1 MPILKNARQEA
12 FCQFRVTGKTQDE
25 AYRLAGY
32 KPSMPAASRLSTNVQ
47 VVARIAELQGKA
59 LARVEVTIDSMAAQF
74 DEDRAYALKLGQ
86 VSAAVQ
92 AGACKAKLFGLFVDR
107 SVSVSTFNHN
117 YSSMSD
123 EELRFEM
130 AAIHQEVRAI
140 KAGVK
145 H

>member
-1 MPILKNARQEA
+1 MQH
-12 FCQFRVTGKTQDE
+12 
-25 AYRLAGY
+25 
-32 KPSMPAASRLSTNVQ
+32 ASRLARKGN

-92 AGACKAKLFGLFVDR
+92 AGACKAKLFGLFIDR
-107 SVSVSTFNHN
+107 SVNVSTFNHN
-117 YSSMSD
+117 YSSMTDD
-123 EELRFEM
+123 EIRFEM
-130 AAIHQEVRAI
+130 AAIHAEVRSI